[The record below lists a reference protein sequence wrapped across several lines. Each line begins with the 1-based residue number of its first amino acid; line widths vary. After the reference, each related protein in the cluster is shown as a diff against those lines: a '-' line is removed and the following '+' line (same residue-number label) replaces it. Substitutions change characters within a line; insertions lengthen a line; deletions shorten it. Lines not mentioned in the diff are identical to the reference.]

1 MNLSKTERLILA
13 NQFQLLSTQD
23 NDYFG
28 KERCLQ
34 FVTILMDGYE
44 LLYDEIFSG
53 MNEEVSAETCRFVLD
68 VLSMYRT
75 ISNCFYRLPEKTLT
89 EEDIAFAGFDGNEE
103 TKEYSFLNFFISDY
117 YRFRDL
123 KGNKWMEVN
132 SHSRM
137 VPRYIKQLE
146 IYNSII
152 ESKKET
158 FQPYGYELNE
168 EEIKRVLDL
177 K

>member
-1 MNLSKTERLILA
+1 MNLSKTERLMLA

-103 TKEYSFLNFFISDY
+103 TKEYSFLDSTCNLLI
-117 YRFRDL
+117 
-123 KGNKWMEVN
+123 
-132 SHSRM
+132 
-137 VPRYIKQLE
+137 
-146 IYNSII
+146 
-152 ESKKET
+152 
-158 FQPYGYELNE
+158 
-168 EEIKRVLDL
+168 
-177 K
+177 